1 MTRSSFPEPIGEGV
15 RRELK
20 RFGPSGAMAEIVRAW
35 PTVVGEA
42 IARNA
47 WPARVARDG
56 TLHVATNS
64 SAWAF
69 ELGLLEEDIRGRLS
83 AALGSDAPT
92 GLRFA
97 PGRLPEP
104 PSKGARREPPPGPR
118 PSAGEREEA
127 DRLAASIDDENLR
140 KLVAKAVA
148 ASLARAAERPDR
160 LLD

>member
-1 MTRSSFPEPIGEGV
+1 MSRFTFPEPIGDNI

-20 RFGPSGAMAEIVRAW
+20 RFGPSGSMPEIVKVW
-35 PTVVGEA
+35 PDAVGES

-56 TLHVATNS
+56 TLHVATS
-64 SAWAF
+64 SATWAF
-69 ELGLLEEDIRGRLS
+69 ELGLLAADIHGRLA
-83 AALGSDAPT
+83 AALGTDAPA

-104 PSKGARREPPPGPR
+104 PPEPTRAGRREVPEPTLDDR
-118 PSAGEREEA
+118 QEA
-127 DRLAASIDDENLR
+127 ARLAAAIEDENLR
-140 KLVAKAVA
+140 KVVAKAAA
-148 ASLARAAERPDR
+148 ASLAKAAGRPPR